1 MVALYFLPMF
11 VVIAVLAG
19 SLARSKKAGQRPKP
33 SLILAGLLMAAAL
46 GGLAFWLAG
55 VIR

>member
-11 VVIAVLAG
+11 VVIAVVAG
-19 SLARSKKAGQRPKP
+19 FARRNRSGQRP
-33 SLILAGLLMAAAL
+33 SGLLILAGLLIAVAL

-55 VIR
+55 AIR